1 MKKNYT
7 IYFFAIWLLFDGFDA
22 PIFKGKFRQI
32 LQKISCQP
40 VKAQKKPP
48 SLGGKAFTKSLQKN
62 FLKKAKFSVK

>member
-7 IYFFAIWLLFDGFDA
+7 IYFFAFWLLFDGFMLPFSKANFD
-22 PIFKGKFRQI
+22 KFCKKYPASQLKR
-32 LQKISCQP
+32 
-40 VKAQKKPP
+40 QKKPP